1 MNPTPKQAE
10 FLAYARWNRDKPI
23 AWLGSVRAGKSI
35 GALMALIEYMKRD
48 GGSEYFVSAASA
60 TNIEGNLWPNFIR
73 LLVSQ
78 NIAHEEKR
86 WGGRHINTP
95 WGKVWFLLAVDSGSQ
110 RVIQGLTLS
119 GGVSDEILLYP
130 RNFVMQLVSR
140 FSLADPLWIFTAN
153 KSEPNHWIKVDWID
167 TNAVHV
173 FESSHED
180 NPHISDT
187 ARQWWD
193 TLLTGSYKGRMM
205 DNEWTAELGMIG
217 APQMG
222 PFNFI
227 KQKTTIGHSI
237 WIDHARNN
245 AFVRFLR
252 YKHRMAIT
260 AIYSDFSVSR
270 IEKLALNNDDGLLI
284 CNLPDPNK
292 PPFAGRC
299 AFFRENIEAYARH
312 FGQRPAGLTINLHD
326 KASTRMC
333 AKDFMRWSWVASGDT
348 DMKFKPDQTTP
359 EVLACVQAYYHVT
372 SALQP
377 FSAKG
382 V

>member
-1 MNPTPKQAE
+1 MKPTAKQAE
-10 FLAYARWNRDKPI
+10 FLEYARRNRDKPI

-78 NIAHEEKR
+78 SIAHEERR

-95 WGKVWFLLAVDSGSQ
+95 WGKVWFLLAADSGSQ

-153 KSEPNHWIKVDWID
+153 KSEPKHWIKVDWID
-167 TNAVHV
+167 MNAVHV

-187 ARQWWD
+187 ARQWWN

-205 DNEWTAELGMIG
+205 DNEWAAELGMIG
-217 APQMG
+217 APLVG
-222 PFNFI
+222 SFNFVKKNI
-227 KQKTTIGHSI
+227 TIGHSI
-237 WIDHARNN
+237 WIDHARNH
-245 AFVRFLR
+245 AFVRFARCGNLIEIEAVR
-252 YKHRMAIT
+252 
-260 AIYSDFSVSR
+260 SDLSISE
-270 IEKLALNNDDGLLI
+270 IERFAQNSNAELLI

-292 PPFAGRC
+292 PPFSGRC
-299 AFFRENIEAYARH
+299 AFFRENIEAYARR
-312 FGQRPAGLTINLHD
+312 FGQRPEGVTINLHD
-326 KASTRMC
+326 KAASLVFS
-333 AKDFMRWSWVASGDT
+333 KDFMRWSWVAGGET

-359 EVLACVQAYYHVT
+359 EVLACVQAYYHLT
-372 SALQP
+372 SAIQP